1 MSAVWEALHWMRP
14 AWLWGFLP
22 WVLALLYRLRPGSG
36 RGGWDAIVEPALQP
50 YVIEGEVK
58 SRRAGTLLLFAAW
71 ALSLLLLAGPVWQQR
86 EVPVFEAE
94 QAQLVLFD
102 LSRSMLTDDL
112 PPDRLTRARFKL
124 MDLLARS
131 QGRQTGL
138 IAFAERPYVIS
149 PLTDD
154 ARTIEA
160 FVPSLS
166 PEIMPVQGSR
176 LDLAIERAMQ
186 LFEQAS
192 VASGHI
198 ILISDAP
205 AASRDIDAARAARQT
220 GHRVSVLAVGTAAG
234 APLRG
239 EDGQFL
245 QYANGSIVVPQ
256 LDMESLRAVAS
267 AGGGTAVSLSTSTDD
282 LDALDA
288 VLSGV
293 SLSGDVDEQAA
304 RKVYWVEY
312 APWMLWPLL
321 GLLLLAFRRGVAT

>member
-1 MSAVWEALHWMRP
+1 MNAAWEALSWMRP
-14 AWLWGFLP
+14 LWLWGFVPLL
-22 WVLALLYRLRPGSG
+22 LALLLRLRANSV

-50 YVIEGEVK
+50 YVIEGQATV
-58 SRRAGTLLLFAAW
+58 RQGGTFLLFAAW
-71 ALSLLLLAGPVWQQR
+71 ALALLLLAGPVWQQR

-112 PPDRLTRARFKL
+112 PPNRLTRARFKL
-124 MDLLARS
+124 TDLLRRS

-154 ARTIEA
+154 AATIEA

-176 LDLAIERAMQ
+176 PDLAIERALQ
-186 LFEQAS
+186 LFAQAS

-198 ILISDAP
+198 LLISDAP
-205 AASRDIDAARAARQT
+205 ASSRDVEAARLARQA
-220 GHRVSVLAVGTAAG
+220 GYRVSVLAVGTAAG

-245 QYANGSIVVPQ
+245 QHANGSIVVPQ
-256 LDMESLRAVAS
+256 LDMESLRALAV
-267 AGGGTAVSLSTSTDD
+267 AGGGSAVSLSTSAED
-282 LDALDA
+282 LDALDR
-288 VLSGV
+288 VLTGV
-293 SLSGDVDEQAA
+293 ALASDAEEQAA
-304 RKVYWVEY
+304 RKIYWVEY
-312 APWMLWPLL
+312 SPWLLWPLL
-321 GLLLLAFRRGVAT
+321 VVLLLAFRRGVAA